1 MNVVLR
7 KNNNLFDNWFD
18 DMFTV
23 EKKQY
28 MRSDVKE
35 LDNEYDFKIDM
46 PGYKKEN
53 IKISLNEGY
62 LTVEADNAYEEKK
75 EDKKEKYLHRERY
88 YGHVCRT
95 FYVGEDINEDGITA
109 KFEDGV
115 LNLVVPKKEHVEPE
129 KKYITIA

>member
-23 EKKQY
+23 GKREY

-35 LDNEYDFKIDM
+35 LDNEYEFKIDM

-62 LTVEADNAYEEKK
+62 LTVEADNAGEVKK
-75 EDKKEKYLHRERY
+75 EDKKETFLHKERF

-95 FYVGEDINEDGITA
+95 FYVGEDINEEGITA
-109 KFEDGV
+109 KFVDGV
-115 LNLVVPKKEHVEPE
+115 LELVVPKKEHVEPE

>member
-35 LDNEYDFKIDM
+35 LDKEYDFKIDM

>member
-23 EKKQY
+23 GKKEY

-35 LDNEYDFKIDM
+35 LDNEYEFKIDM

-53 IKISLNEGY
+53 IKVSLNEGY
-62 LTVEADNAYEEKK
+62 LTVEADNAIEKNEEKK
-75 EDKKEKYLHRERY
+75 EKFLHKERF

-95 FYVGEDINEDGITA
+95 FYVGEDIDEEGIKA

-115 LNLVVPKKEHVEPE
+115 LELVVPKKEHVEPE
-129 KKYITIA
+129 KKYITVL

>member
-18 DMFTV
+18 DMFTE
-23 EKKQY
+23 EKKHY
-28 MRSDVKE
+28 MRSDIKE
-35 LDNEYDFKIDM
+35 LDNEYEFKIDM

-62 LTVEADNAYEEKK
+62 LTIEADNAVEKK
-75 EDKKEKYLHRERY
+75 EEKNETFLHKERF

-95 FYVGEDINEDGITA
+95 FYVGEDINEEGITA

-115 LNLVVPKKEHVEPE
+115 LALVVPKKEHVEPV
-129 KKYITIA
+129 KIYIEIA

>member
-23 EKKQY
+23 GKKEY

-35 LDNEYDFKIDM
+35 LDNEYEFKIDM

-53 IKISLNEGY
+53 IKVSLNEGY
-62 LTVEADNAYEEKK
+62 LTVEADNAVEKNEE
-75 EDKKEKYLHRERY
+75 KKEKYLHKERF

-95 FYVGEDINEDGITA
+95 YYVGEDINEEGITA
-109 KFEDGV
+109 KFTDGV
-115 LNLVVPKKEHVEPE
+115 LELIVPKKEHVEPE
-129 KKYITIA
+129 KKYISIA

>member
-23 EKKQY
+23 GKKEY

-35 LDNEYDFKIDM
+35 LDKEYEFKIDM

-53 IKISLNEGY
+53 IKVSLNEGY
-62 LTVEADNAYEEKK
+62 LTVEADNAIEKNEEKK
-75 EDKKEKYLHRERY
+75 EKFLHKERF

-95 FYVGEDINEDGITA
+95 FYVGEDIDEEGIKA

-115 LNLVVPKKEHVEPE
+115 LELVVPKKEHVEPE
-129 KKYITIA
+129 KKYITVL

>member
-35 LDNEYDFKIDM
+35 LDNEYEFKIDM

-53 IKISLNEGY
+53 IKISLDDGY
-62 LTVEADNAYEEKK
+62 LTVEADNACECKK
-75 EDKKEKYLHRERY
+75 EDKKEKFLHKERF

-95 FYVGEDINEDGITA
+95 FYVGEDINEEGIKA

>member
-18 DMFTV
+18 DMFTE
-23 EKKQY
+23 EKKHY

-35 LDNEYDFKIDM
+35 LDNEYEFKIDM

-62 LTVEADNAYEEKK
+62 LTIEADNAVEKK
-75 EDKKEKYLHRERY
+75 EEKNEKFLHKERF

-95 FYVGEDINEDGITA
+95 FYVGEDINEEGITA

-115 LNLVVPKKEHVEPE
+115 LALVVPKKEHVEPV
-129 KKYITIA
+129 KKYIEIA

>member
-35 LDNEYDFKIDM
+35 LEKEYEFKIDM

-53 IKISLNEGY
+53 IKVSLNEGY
-62 LTVEADNAYEEKK
+62 LTVEADNAVEKNEE
-75 EDKKEKYLHRERY
+75 KKEKYLHKERF

-95 FYVGEDINEDGITA
+95 YYVGEDINEEGITA
-109 KFEDGV
+109 KFTDGV
-115 LNLVVPKKEHVEPE
+115 LELIVPKKEHVEPE
-129 KKYITIA
+129 KKYISIA

>member
-18 DMFTV
+18 DMFTE
-23 EKKQY
+23 EKKHY

-35 LDNEYDFKIDM
+35 LDNEYEFKIDM

-62 LTVEADNAYEEKK
+62 LTIEADNAVEKK
-75 EDKKEKYLHRERY
+75 EEKNEKFLHKERF

-95 FYVGEDINEDGITA
+95 FYVGEDINEEGITA

-115 LNLVVPKKEHVEPE
+115 LVLVVPKKEHVEPA
-129 KKYITIA
+129 KKYIEIA

>member
-18 DMFTV
+18 DMFTE
-23 EKKQY
+23 EKKHY

-35 LDNEYDFKIDM
+35 LDNEYEFKIDM

-62 LTVEADNAYEEKK
+62 LTIEADNAVEKK
-75 EDKKEKYLHRERY
+75 EEKNEKFLHKERF

-95 FYVGEDINEDGITA
+95 FYVGEDINEEGITA

-115 LNLVVPKKEHVEPE
+115 LVLVVPKKEHEEPA
-129 KKYITIA
+129 KKYIEIA

>member
-23 EKKQY
+23 EKKHY

-35 LDNEYDFKIDM
+35 LDNEYEFKIDM

-62 LTVEADNAYEEKK
+62 LTVEADNAVEKK
-75 EDKKEKYLHRERY
+75 DDKHDKYLHQERF
-88 YGHVCRT
+88 YGHICRT
-95 FYVGEDINEDGITA
+95 FYVGEDINEEGINA
-109 KFEDGV
+109 KFVDGV
-115 LNLVVPKKEHVEPE
+115 LELVVPKKEHVEPE

>member
-18 DMFTV
+18 DMFTE
-23 EKKQY
+23 EKKHY

-35 LDNEYDFKIDM
+35 LDNEYEFKIDM

-62 LTVEADNAYEEKK
+62 LTIEADNAVEKK
-75 EDKKEKYLHRERY
+75 EEKNEKFLHKERF

-95 FYVGEDINEDGITA
+95 FYVGEDINEEGITA

-115 LNLVVPKKEHVEPE
+115 LALVVPKKEHVEPA
-129 KKYITIA
+129 KKYIEIA